1 VQNRIDTLDPSA
13 LTIIVPT
20 RNRQQILLKTLDSLV
35 NAIDCIQ
42 NLEITSHILVV
53 DDASEIAV
61 QVPSPIQLIRS
72 NESIGESGAI
82 NLGLQNS
89 MSRFAIIISDDDPQQ
104 LTWLS
109 QLIECAHRNPGFGVY
124 YPNTCDVNELYEPL
138 RVHHAVT
145 YNREIFQ
152 SLIRSPV
159 LAGAMIDRTLLPNH
173 MKYQFRLNSKFP
185 SDLIQWLRMSLY
197 VDFFPC
203 SLSTATW
210 VKSDFQNTNRYRSTS
225 ASAEFELALIEWW
238 NQEPVPPRIVF
249 GILIRILQFNRFH
262 LISSL
267 QQTLRIIYAM
277 KKKFGLKVTGF
288 TVINFVRLFILYRK
302 EK

>member
-1 VQNRIDTLDPSA
+1 
-13 LTIIVPT
+13 
-20 RNRQQILLKTLDSLV
+20 
-35 NAIDCIQ
+35 
-42 NLEITSHILVV
+42 
-53 DDASEIAV
+53 
-61 QVPSPIQLIRS
+61 
-72 NESIGESGAI
+72 
-82 NLGLQNS
+82 
-89 MSRFAIIISDDDPQQ
+89 
-104 LTWLS
+104 
-109 QLIECAHRNPGFGVY
+109 
-124 YPNTCDVNELYEPL
+124 
-138 RVHHAVT
+138 
-145 YNREIFQ
+145 
-152 SLIRSPV
+152 
-159 LAGAMIDRTLLPNH
+159 
-173 MKYQFRLNSKFP
+173 
-185 SDLIQWLRMSLY
+185 
-197 VDFFPC
+197 
-203 SLSTATW
+203 LSTATW